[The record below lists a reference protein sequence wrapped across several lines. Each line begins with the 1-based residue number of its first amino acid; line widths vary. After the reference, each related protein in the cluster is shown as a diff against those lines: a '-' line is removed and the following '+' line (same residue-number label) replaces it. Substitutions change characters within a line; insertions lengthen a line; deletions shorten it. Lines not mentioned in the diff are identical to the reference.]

1 MVIKVSGKLEEAK
14 IKQSS
19 NKCMKKKK
27 KKSITEGLRKVPKGR
42 ITI

>member
-14 IKQSS
+14 IKRSS
-19 NKCMKKKK
+19 NKCMKKNN
-27 KKSITEGLRKVPKGR
+27 KSITEGLRKVPKGR